1 MSAQDADTVLDDLMS
16 QDDLMKRVESE
27 MKKVGVL
34 PSIGISNQ
42 KNVEDS
48 DSSSDSGD
56 LVECF
61 KCKGTTLNKRG
72 EKCKKCNGS
81 GQINNKY
88 FKDFKKILSS
98 QVNKYCNKEYDKLKT
113 SILS

>member
-1 MSAQDADTVLDDLMS
+1 MGDLMS
-16 QDDLMKRVESE
+16 QDDLMRRVEAE
-27 MKKVGVL
+27 MNKVGVL
-34 PSIGISNQ
+34 PSIGISKEN
-42 KNVEDS
+42 NLEDS
-48 DSSSDSGD
+48 DSSSDSVD
-56 LVECF
+56 LVECY

-113 SILS
+113 SILES